1 MSMDAGG
8 LAQINYFHQQ
18 ANPTS
23 FASRGKG
30 SHLRNISVPVPSN
43 NLSAPADNQTA
54 TTPRTARSALLA
66 GLRTAPRTPNP
77 SPASASLT
85 DSGLE
90 SKYSSPGSSGF
101 VPQNTRSGQS
111 PNRYRGYQSSQGTP
125 YSAASQQLPTPPS
138 SSSPALGLNGEMFE
152 LSDETDNEKYQQLL
166 ATNFILAQK
175 QAELQA
181 QLANS
186 VAAHQVQLLQLQQ
199 LQLQS
204 SGSSNFATPPMSP
217 GGLGSYMQQ
226 SANAANMNAN
236 RYYPIYNN
244 IYGYYA
250 QPQVSVDYLQQFQQQ
265 QQQSPPASAQP
276 ENNAPVYQPP
286 QQQQQQQQQTQSQER
301 QSPTLN
307 ASTGRSGRSRS
318 PPKLTLN
325 QPTNSSGFKRGHRKA
340 SSLSTCVNVSNLDIA
355 EPPKTSLPKIM
366 PTTPMTATFAP
377 GHASGSHPIR
387 QPRGPPAFEELKA
400 KPTNKDGG
408 SKNFAT
414 RQRRRAVFK
423 LVTAGMERRTAR
435 SASSSIGGTM
445 TPVSENEG
453 FGFEDAESV
462 SSSLSGRASRTSI
475 RGGESP
481 QDYSASSVSGDE
493 GVSVK
498 QTGSKESGGLKAPRL
513 VFSSATKRNSAQF

>member
-18 ANPTS
+18 GNPAS

-43 NLSAPADNQTA
+43 NLSAPADNQTV

-77 SPASASLT
+77 TPTSAPPA
-85 DSGLE
+85 DSGIE

-101 VPQNTRSGQS
+101 VPQNARSGQS
-111 PNRYRGYQSSQGTP
+111 PNRYQGYLSSQGAP
-125 YSAASQQLPTPPS
+125 YPATSQQLPTPP

-152 LSDETDNEKYQQLL
+152 LSDETDNERYQQLL

-186 VAAHQVQLLQLQQ
+186 AHQVQLLQLQQ

-204 SGSSNFATPPMSP
+204 SGSGNFSTPPMSP
-217 GGLGSYMQQ
+217 GGMGSYMQQ
-226 SANAANMNAN
+226 SANAANMNAG
-236 RYYPIYNN
+236 RYYPIYNS

-265 QQQSPPASAQP
+265 QQQQQSPPASAQS
-276 ENNAPVYQPP
+276 ENSSPVYQPH
-286 QQQQQQQQQTQSQER
+286 QQQQSQQQQTQLQEK

-355 EPPKTSLPKIM
+355 EPPKTSLPKIT

-377 GHASGSHPIR
+377 GHASGSHPVR
-387 QPRGPPAFEELKA
+387 QPRGPPAIEELKA

-453 FGFEDAESV
+453 SGFEDAESV
-462 SSSLSGRASRTSI
+462 SSLSGRASRASI
-475 RGGESP
+475 RGGDSP

-493 GVSVK
+493 NFATK
-498 QTGSKESGGLKAPRL
+498 QTESKESGGLKAPRL
-513 VFSSATKRNSAQF
+513 VFCSATKRNSAQF

>member
-18 ANPTS
+18 GNSAS

-66 GLRTAPRTPNP
+66 GLRTAPRTPN
-77 SPASASLT
+77 STPASAPLA

-90 SKYSSPGSSGF
+90 SKYGSPGSSGF
-101 VPQNTRSGQS
+101 VPQNARSGQS
-111 PNRYRGYQSSQGTP
+111 PSRYQGYQSSQGTP

-138 SSSPALGLNGEMFE
+138 SSPALGLNGEMFE
-152 LSDETDNEKYQQLL
+152 LSDETDNERYQQLL

-186 VAAHQVQLLQLQQ
+186 VAAHQLLQLQQ

-204 SGSSNFATPPMSP
+204 SGSNNFATPPMSP

-236 RYYPIYNN
+236 RYYPIYNS
-244 IYGYYA
+244 IYGYYT
-250 QPQVSVDYLQQFQQQ
+250 QPQVSVDYLQQFQQQQQ

-276 ENNAPVYQPP
+276 ENNAPTYQPP
-286 QQQQQQQQQTQSQER
+286 QQQQQQQQTQPQER

-493 GVSVK
+493 SVAAK

>member
-1 MSMDAGG
+1 MDAGG
-8 LAQINYFHQQ
+8 LAQINYFHPQG
-18 ANPTS
+18 NPAS

-43 NLSAPADNQTA
+43 NLSAPADNQTV

-77 SPASASLT
+77 TPASAPPA
-85 DSGLE
+85 DCGLE
-90 SKYSSPGSSGF
+90 SKYNPPGSSSF
-101 VPQNTRSGQS
+101 VPQNARSGQS
-111 PNRYRGYQSSQGTP
+111 PNRYQGYHSSQGAP
-125 YSAASQQLPTPPS
+125 YSATSQQLPTPP

-152 LSDETDNEKYQQLL
+152 LSDETDGERYQQLL

-186 VAAHQVQLLQLQQ
+186 VAAHQLLQLQQ

-204 SGSSNFATPPMSP
+204 SGSGNFSTPPMSP
-217 GGLGSYMQQ
+217 GGMGSYMQQ

-236 RYYPIYNN
+236 RYYPIYNG

-250 QPQVSVDYLQQFQQQ
+250 QPQVSMDYLQQFQQ
-265 QQQSPPASAQP
+265 QQQSPPASAQS
-276 ENNAPVYQPP
+276 ENSAPAYQP
-286 QQQQQQQQQTQSQER
+286 QQQQQQQQTQLQEK

-307 ASTGRSGRSRS
+307 ASAGRSGRSRS

-325 QPTNSSGFKRGHRKA
+325 QPTNSGGFKRGHRKA

-355 EPPKTSLPKIM
+355 EPPKTSLPKMM

-387 QPRGPPAFEELKA
+387 QPRGPPAIEELKA

-453 FGFEDAESV
+453 SGFEDAESV

-475 RGGESP
+475 RGGDSP

-493 GVSVK
+493 SVGAK
-498 QTGSKESGGLKAPRL
+498 QTESKESGGLKAPRL
-513 VFSSATKRNSAQF
+513 VFGSATKRNSAQF